1 MLSESTAQR
10 LERVLPRGQADRL
23 GEDGVRQAV
32 AAAGDEGDG
41 GADVPRGL
49 RRPQVGGDAGLY
61 VAAARAAHCASA
73 AVRLGGKAVTGQ
85 TCSLGGGGR
94 GVHNVIDLNTTRMG
108 DTPVSATEPV
118 TKEGRWAVVQVK
130 TSEQESFH
138 QRCAGFSLL
147 FASPGVP
154 HQNVQST

>member
-49 RRPQVGGDAGLY
+49 RRPQVGGDAGLH
-61 VAAARAAHCASA
+61 VAAARGAHCAGRRRRSQAGGIWEGWMGADPPPPRRLRVWEPHLRLCCSIKIAPEGHFDRKSA
-73 AVRLGGKAVTGQ
+73 PREGVASTFNLSGLG
-85 TCSLGGGGR
+85 
-94 GVHNVIDLNTTRMG
+94 
-108 DTPVSATEPV
+108 
-118 TKEGRWAVVQVK
+118 
-130 TSEQESFH
+130 
-138 QRCAGFSLL
+138 
-147 FASPGVP
+147 
-154 HQNVQST
+154 